1 VSFQGPRQDLVGALV
16 RSHSNARALQT
27 PHSHD
32 PKLTRRSPLVPLA
45 AKRSCRWRRA
55 CRLNPRPH
63 HTHTHAPARPCT
75 GQAAGRVADKGYAAY
90 PPTPPTLPTPLTFF
104 ALALFQSAISRTP
117 PSRLPRPTTRRGT
130 TCAPSSWPR
139 CDRLQ
144 PSLATA
150 LALSTFPFLCRPRPG
165 LRRAWSRS
173 SPRPAATTMPSSRPP
188 SSRQGQNTNSP
199 CALALSPTLTL
210 SHPFPIPG
218 GARDRAPNRPHG
230 PHVFRV
236 RGRQLQRALLAAR

>member
-1 VSFQGPRQDLVGALV
+1 MSFQGTRQDFLGALV

-45 AKRSCRWRRA
+45 ARRSCQWRRA
-55 CRLNPRPH
+55 CRLNPRPP
-63 HTHTHAPARPCT
+63 HTHTHAPARSCT
-75 GQAAGRVADKGYAAY
+75 GQAAGGVADQGDAAY

-104 ALALFQSAISRTP
+104 ALALFQSAISRTRRCR
-117 PSRLPRPTTRRGT
+117 SPRPTTRRGT

-139 CDRLQ
+139 Q
-144 PSLATA
+144 
-150 LALSTFPFLCRPRPG
+150 RPG
-165 LRRAWSRS
+165 SRRGLSRS

-218 GARDRAPNRPHG
+218 GARDRAPDRPHG

-236 RGRQLQRALLAAR
+236 GGRVLQLFEPLSTHARAEKRLG